1 MCRGHARR
9 APPAAAVRPVRAGA
23 LAAALGPA
31 DRPRQLLQRPQ
42 RRVRVLDRGLRHRL
56 AAARERAGV
65 LAGVLVLRLRL
76 LLLLLLLGINP
87 MATLEKQLLNMMGN
101 LM

>member
-1 MCRGHARR
+1 
-9 APPAAAVRPVRAGA
+9 
-23 LAAALGPA
+23 
-31 DRPRQLLQRPQ
+31 
-42 RRVRVLDRGLRHRL
+42 VRVLDRGLRHRL

-76 LLLLLLLGINP
+76 LLLLLGINP